1 MLLQTINDNKLHLPG
16 FDDDDKVEEVVFNIE
31 GSESWVEES
40 LSESLKYGC
49 YKDKRQILTAE
60 TQHDVLDKGK
70 ITQVRFEVKEAGTY
84 KFVAKFKSIHVEGSP
99 FFFQIGQPKSKLA
112 SQEPSC
118 SPISKSSIINV
129 MNRIA
134 TEDDSWSPPAHTV
147 EVKKSPFKFDEK
159 KHQTVGIDQ
168 PKLSSIFAKSLGLSG
183 ENDNETDF
191 SKVKVWRKAMMIPRS
206 DIDNPMG
213 LCVSTDHVFVASKS
227 ENRVLMYN
235 MDGNMQK
242 EIYNGREGFNKPSD
256 MVSLRNGIFAIRS
269 NSYVVTMDSRGRKIS
284 TIWEGRGGMKCFGL
298 AQDDAGNLAC
308 LHETRDETFLKL
320 FDPEDGKQRRSID
333 ITDIIKDRSTA
344 MCRFLTYRDHKFY
357 ITGEL
362 YL

>member
-1 MLLQTINDNKLHLPG
+1 MEQ
-16 FDDDDKVEEVVFNIE
+16 VVFNIE
-31 GSESWVEES
+31 GPEPWVEES
-40 LSESLKYGC
+40 FSELLKYGC
-49 YKDKRQILTAE
+49 FKEKKQILTAE

-129 MNRIA
+129 MNQIA
-134 TEDDSWSPPAHTV
+134 TEDDSWSPPHTV

-159 KHQTVGIDQ
+159 KHQTVVIDQ

-269 NSYVVTMDSRGRKIS
+269 NSYVGTMDGQGRKIS
-284 TIWEGRGGMKCFGL
+284 TIWEGRGGMRCFGL

-320 FDPEDGKQRRSID
+320 FDPENGKQRRSID

>member
-1 MLLQTINDNKLHLPG
+1 M
-16 FDDDDKVEEVVFNIE
+16 EEVIFNIE
-31 GSESWVEES
+31 GSEPWVEES
-40 LSESLKYGC
+40 FSESLKYGC
-49 YKDKRQILTAE
+49 YKEKKQILTAE
-60 TQHDVLDKGK
+60 TQHDVLDQGK

-99 FFFQIGQPKSKLA
+99 LFFQIGQLKSKLA

-134 TEDDSWSPPAHTV
+134 TEDDSWSPPHTV

-159 KHQTVGIDQ
+159 KRQTVGIDQ
-168 PKLSSIFAKSLGLSG
+168 PKLSSIFAKSLSLSG
-183 ENDNETDF
+183 ENYNQTDF
-191 SKVKVWRKAMMIPRS
+191 TNVKVWKKAMMIPRS

-213 LCVSTDHVFVASKS
+213 LCVSTNNFFVASKS
-227 ENRVLMYN
+227 DSRVLMLKV
-235 MDGNMQK
+235 DGSL
-242 EIYNGREGFNKPSD
+242 ERELHNGREGFNKPSD
-256 MVSLRNGIFAIRS
+256 MVSFRNGTFAIRS
-269 NSYVVTMDSRGRKIS
+269 NTYVVTMDGQGRKIS

-298 AQDDAGNLAC
+298 AQDIAGNLVC

-320 FDPEDGKQRRSID
+320 FDPGNGKQIHSID
-333 ITDIIKDRSTA
+333 ITDIIQDRSRA
-344 MCRFLTYRDHKFY
+344 LCRFLTYKDGKFY